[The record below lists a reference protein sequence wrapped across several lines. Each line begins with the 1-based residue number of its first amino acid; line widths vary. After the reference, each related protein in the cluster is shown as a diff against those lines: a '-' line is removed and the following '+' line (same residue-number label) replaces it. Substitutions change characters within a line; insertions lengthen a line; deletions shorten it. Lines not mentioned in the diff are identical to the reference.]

1 MKGNERDKKSKIIR
15 DTFWFSIQ
23 TFYFWTDKYDAF
35 EKKNAETVNAWTQSQ
50 ILLCGGNGALGICN
64 KLLFYNRS
72 QFNDCHVREGQVP
85 RSTLTTSNWKQGN
98 VRTKPY
104 QKSICKISKQN
115 RPPPPF
121 LFPFSLN
128 Q

>member
-23 TFYFWTDKYDAF
+23 TFFIF
-35 EKKNAETVNAWTQSQ
+35 GQINMMHLKKNTETVNACQ

-85 RSTLTTSNWKQGN
+85 E
-98 VRTKPY
+98 VH
-104 QKSICKISKQN
+104 
-115 RPPPPF
+115 
-121 LFPFSLN
+121 
-128 Q
+128 